1 MDPLRLRTVTRT
13 SGANAALKEGRVRP
27 AGVDLDFEEV
37 PVLVHGF
44 RRMVRELA
52 YDVCEMA
59 FTTYLCARAH
69 GARFTALPIFLVRGL
84 HHGAILHN
92 RTTDVAAPADLHGR
106 RVGVGRGW
114 TVTTGVWARGI
125 LADEHDVDLD
135 AVTWVL
141 GGDEHVAGY
150 VPPAN
155 VVPVETGHDVG
166 DLLATGDLPAGVN
179 VKVDHPDVVPLIPDA
194 EEAGYRA
201 LEQRGLY
208 PINHLV
214 VVRDELLES
223 HPDLAVRLFD
233 AFATAKHD
241 YVRRLRDDA
250 VAAPDATDRMHR
262 RVMAITGD
270 DPLPYGIAPNRTMID
285 LLVRHAVRQH
295 VLDATP
301 AVEDMFAAGT
311 HDLTA

>member
-13 SGANAALKEGRVRP
+13 TGANAALKDGRVRP
-27 AGVDLDFEEV
+27 DGVHLDFEEV

-44 RRMVRELA
+44 RRMVREVA

-69 GARFTALPIFLVRGL
+69 GVRFTALPVFLARGL
-84 HHGAILHN
+84 HHGAVVRN
-92 RTTDVAAPADLHGR
+92 RTCDVASPADLPGR

-125 LADEHDVDLD
+125 LADEHGVDLD

-141 GGDEHVAGY
+141 GGDEHVADY

-155 VVPVETGHDVG
+155 VVPLDKGQDVAE
-166 DLLATGDLPAGVN
+166 LLASGWLPAAVN
-179 VKVDHPDVVPLIPDA
+179 VKVDHRDVVPLIPNA

-201 LEQRGLY
+201 LQQRGLY

-214 VVRDELLES
+214 VVRDDVLDA
-223 HPDLAVRLFD
+223 HPDLAPRLFD
-233 AFATAKHD
+233 AFAEAKRH
-241 YVRRLRDDA
+241 YVTRLRDDA
-250 VAAPDATDRMHR
+250 VADPDATDRMYR
-262 RVMAITGD
+262 RVMRVTGA
-270 DPLPYGIAPNRTMID
+270 DPLPYGIAPNRDMID
-285 LLVRHAVRQH
+285 LLVSHAVRQH
-295 VLDATP
+295 VLDDPP
-301 AVEDMFAAGT
+301 AVEDLFAAGT